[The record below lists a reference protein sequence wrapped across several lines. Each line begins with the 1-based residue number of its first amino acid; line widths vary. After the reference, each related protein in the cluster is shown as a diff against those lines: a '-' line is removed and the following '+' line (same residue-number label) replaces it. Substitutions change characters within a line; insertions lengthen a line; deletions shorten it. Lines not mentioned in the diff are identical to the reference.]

1 MGKRNWIGLAVL
13 AFFAL
18 VFPVVAFKTASSH
31 YLGVVTNIG
40 VYALITMGL
49 SLLLGYTGQISLGHA
64 AFFGIGA
71 YTSLLTMHHLQPM
84 LMLNYPLEL
93 YKGVFG
99 LFPDFISRPIFN
111 PTELDLFT
119 NVTLGQL
126 LPAVT
131 PPAGYQTTLH
141 PALVSLLPWL
151 SIPFGI
157 LISVVVA
164 YAVAYPSLK
173 LRGHYLA
180 MATLGFGIII
190 TTVFKGAG
198 IFGGSDGVLLEGSR
212 GAFLAMWDGVAAWAM
227 GLFGAKQPALTVS
240 AVGQYYVIW
249 PCVLLVLIFC
259 LNLIH
264 SRVGRS
270 MRSIHG
276 SELAAG
282 AMGVNVARTKVN
294 VFVLSAIIASFA
306 GSLFCLLSNSFKPD
320 QAGFAH
326 SIEFVV
332 MVIIGGMASIW
343 GAILGTGALVM
354 LPKLLE
360 AATREHSFLS
370 WVVCDFL
377 RLVPDPNDAVQRFAG
392 SVFPEWLG
400 YKSWGLL
407 PSATEVFHKWIEGI
421 NLPDWKV
428 FLFGLALMLIMMILP
443 GGLISAPGQLRQ
455 GFREKDLASRTKGVA
470 LLALVGLLFFP
481 LLRLITPFVSLFL
494 PLKLDVIMGVYFL
507 ICCLLVIAALIM
519 GLMLLVRALS
529 GRGPKAPAVV
539 AAETGGGE

>member
-1 MGKRNWIGLAVL
+1 VGKRNWIGLAGL
-13 AFFAL
+13 AFVAL
-18 VFPVVAFKTASSH
+18 VFPVVAFKTNNSH
-31 YLGVVTNIG
+31 YISVVTNMG

-71 YTSLLTMHHLQPM
+71 YTSLLTMYHLQPM
-84 LMLNYPLEL
+84 LMNQYPLEL

-99 LFPDFISRPIFN
+99 TLPDFITRPIFN
-111 PTELDLFT
+111 PADLGLFT
-119 NVTLGQL
+119 NVTLGEL
-126 LPAVT
+126 LPDVT
-131 PPAGYQTTLH
+131 PPAAFETTFY
-141 PALVSLLPWL
+141 PVLVALLPWL
-151 SIPFGI
+151 SIPVGI

-180 MATLGFGIII
+180 MATLGFGIIV

-212 GAFLAMWDGVAAWAM
+212 GAFLAMWDRVAAWGI

-294 VFVLSAIIASFA
+294 VFVLSAIFASFA

-377 RLVPDPNDAVQRFAG
+377 KLVPNPNEAVQRFAEG
-392 SVFPEWLG
+392 VLPGWLNF
-400 YKSWGLL
+400 KSLGLM
-407 PSATEVFHKWIEGI
+407 PGATEVFHKWIEGVH
-421 NLPDWKV
+421 LPDWKV
-428 FLFGLALMLIMMILP
+428 FLFGFILMLIVMVLP
-443 GGLISAPGQLRQ
+443 GGLLSAPAQLRQ
-455 GFREKDLASRTKGVA
+455 GFAKKDLASRTKSLA
-470 LLALVGLLFFP
+470 LLALVGILFFP

-494 PLKLDVIMGVYFL
+494 PLDEDLIMGVYFL
-507 ICCLLVIAALIM
+507 ICCLLILAALVL
-519 GLMLLVRALS
+519 GAVLLVRAAT
-529 GRGPKAPAVV
+529 GRRPRVTVDVP
-539 AAETGGGE
+539 TGGGD

>member
-18 VFPVVAFKTASSH
+18 VFPVVAFKTNNAD
-31 YLGVVTNIG
+31 YIGVVTNMG
-40 VYALITMGL
+40 AYALITMGL

-71 YTSLLTMHHLQPM
+71 YTSLLTMYHLQPM
-84 LMLNYPLEL
+84 LMYHYPLDL

-99 LFPDFISRPIFN
+99 TLPDFITRPIFN
-111 PTELDLFT
+111 PHDLGMFT
-119 NVTLGQL
+119 NVTLGEL
-126 LPAVT
+126 LPNVT
-131 PPAGYQTTLH
+131 PPTPFDTAAYPVVVT
-141 PALVSLLPWL
+141 LLPWL
-151 SIPFGI
+151 SIPAGV
-157 LISVVVA
+157 LISAVVA

-180 MATLGFGIII
+180 MATLGFGIIV

-212 GAFLAMWDGVAAWAM
+212 GAFLAMWDRVSAWGL
-227 GLFGAKQPALTVS
+227 GLFGAHQPPLTVQ
-240 AVGQYYVIW
+240 VIGQYYVIW
-249 PCVLLVLIFC
+249 PCVLVALVFC

-294 VFVLSAIIASFA
+294 VFVLSAVIASFA

-320 QAGFAH
+320 QAGFAY

-360 AATREHSFLS
+360 SATREHSFLS
-370 WVVCDFL
+370 WVVCDL
-377 RLVPDPNDAVQRFAG
+377 LKLVPDPNHAVQRFAEG
-392 SVFPEWLG
+392 VFPGWLG
-400 YKSWGLL
+400 FQSWNLMPG
-407 PSATEVFHKWIEGI
+407 PHTVFNQMIDSIH
-421 NLPDWKV
+421 LPDWKV
-428 FLFGLALMLIMMILP
+428 FLFGLALMLIVMVLP
-443 GGLISAPGQLRQ
+443 GGLLSAPAQLRQ
-455 GFREKDLASRTKGVA
+455 GFAKRDLASRARSFG

-481 LLRLITPFVSLFL
+481 LIRLATPFVSLFL
-494 PLKLDVIMGVYFL
+494 PVHKDPIMGVYFL
-507 ICCLLVIAALIM
+507 ICCLLLLAALIM
-519 GLMLLVRALS
+519 GLVVFVRFVT
-529 GRGPKAPAVV
+529 GRGRRAVAL
-539 AAETGGGE
+539 AAGGGD